1 MRLVGG
7 CAKLGRRG
15 GRVLSAAAIRK
26 IYVLHTLVQGAI
38 FTRSSSGDGIHTRG
52 ESQTNA
58 TAPSNI
64 YTTHL
69 DTYRRGK
76 RQRQW
81 SLKIHIIG
89 TFWAPRHR
97 TILKCVIIAMRERF
111 TGCDMKSASLSPG
124 SFLIKLS
131 NCTPA

>member
-64 YTTHL
+64 YTS
-69 DTYRRGK
+69 
-76 RQRQW
+76 Q
-81 SLKIHIIG
+81 LKH
-89 TFWAPRHR
+89 TEEEK
-97 TILKCVIIAMRERF
+97 TKTL
-111 TGCDMKSASLSPG
+111 
-124 SFLIKLS
+124 
-131 NCTPA
+131 PAEN